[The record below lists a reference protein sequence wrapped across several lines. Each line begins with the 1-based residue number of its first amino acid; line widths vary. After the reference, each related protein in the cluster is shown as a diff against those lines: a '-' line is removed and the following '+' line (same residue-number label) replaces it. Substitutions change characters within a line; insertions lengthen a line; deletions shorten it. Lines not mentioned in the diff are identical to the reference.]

1 LSDTIIP
8 ASYREAH
15 RQGLKRFLVT
25 GEGPMLNKRFEI
37 TAQRR
42 DSQEFPVE
50 LTITPIQRRGSY
62 RFTAFLHD
70 ITERKRT
77 EEEIRTLNV
86 QLEEQ
91 VQERTRQLVQ
101 LEALNQELEA
111 FSYSVSHD
119 LRGPLRA
126 LDGFSR
132 ALLEDYHDEVDE
144 EGQDYLDMI
153 RFESQRMGQLI
164 DDLLDLS
171 QFTRTQ
177 LQWQQV
183 ELSAMVLEIARA
195 LQAQEPQREV
205 EFIIEDGLTACGD
218 ARLLRVVLQNLIGN
232 AWKYSS
238 KQPSARIEFGEE
250 QSVSETLHFVRDNG
264 VGFNMAYVDKL
275 FGAFQRL
282 HSTAEF
288 EGTGIGL
295 ATVQRIIHRHGGTV
309 RAEGALNAGAT
320 FWFTLGEGNC
330 E

>member
-1 LSDTIIP
+1 
-8 ASYREAH
+8 
-15 RQGLKRFLVT
+15 
-25 GEGPMLNKRFEI
+25 
-37 TAQRR
+37 
-42 DSQEFPVE
+42 
-50 LTITPIQRRGSY
+50 
-62 RFTAFLHD
+62 
-70 ITERKRT
+70 
-77 EEEIRTLNV
+77 
-86 QLEEQ
+86 
-91 VQERTRQLVQ
+91 
-101 LEALNQELEA
+101 
-111 FSYSVSHD
+111 
-119 LRGPLRA
+119 
-126 LDGFSR
+126 
-132 ALLEDYHDEVDE
+132 
-144 EGQDYLDMI
+144 
-153 RFESQRMGQLI
+153 
-164 DDLLDLS
+164 
-171 QFTRTQ
+171 
-177 LQWQQV
+177 
-183 ELSAMVLEIARA
+183 MVLEIARA